1 MFLFL
6 VPFVPFIS
14 VIITAHN
21 RREFLL
27 EAVNSALN
35 QTLPKD
41 EYEIIVV
48 KNFEDERIDRFLEE
62 HNVKNIVM
70 KEEPLGAK
78 IARGVEESKG
88 EVISLLDD
96 DDLWLP
102 QKLEKVKQVFKD
114 ENVMYYH
121 NNRYNFY
128 GSLSI
133 DSLIDN
139 IKSNKDSGKLLKL
152 TIRDMNKSLSPPGNN
167 SSITVRKKIFSKNA
181 LDKIK
186 NVYLAV
192 DALLFYLAY
201 CNNGYFVFDDQIL
214 TLRRVHTTNYSAA
227 RIIDYESWL
236 AYASNSIK
244 KFKEDFMTFLDL
256 FTHYDECEIP
266 NEYKKRLIS
275 HLEASYVRWV
285 ITYSRLPNTKNELTL
300 RALIKYFKYQLKYQR
315 SLKPFLRGLYTFLP
329 FAPKIIKDYAT
340 KRWHKDYLR
349 TTGSN
354 RQ

>member
-1 MFLFL
+1 
-6 VPFVPFIS
+6 VPFIS
-14 VIITAHN
+14 VIIVAHN

-27 EAVNSALN
+27 DAVNSALN

-41 EYEIIVV
+41 EYEVIVV
-48 KNFEDERIDRFLEE
+48 KNFEDKRIDKFLEE
-62 HNVKNIVM
+62 HGVKNIVTG
-70 KEEPLGAK
+70 EGPFGTDL
-78 IARGVEESKG
+78 ARGVEESKG

-102 QKLEKVKQVFKD
+102 QKLEKVKQVFQD
-114 ENVMYYH
+114 ENVIYYH

-133 DSLIDN
+133 DSLIDK

-152 TIRDMNKSLSPPGNN
+152 TIRDMNKSLSPPVNN
-167 SSITVRKKIFSKNA
+167 SSIAVRKKIFSKNA

-192 DALLFYLAY
+192 DVLLFYLAY
-201 CNNGYFVFDDQIL
+201 CNNGYFVFDDEIL
-214 TLRRVHTTNYSAA
+214 TLRRVHTTNASAA

-236 AYASNSIK
+236 AHVSNSVKIYK
-244 KFKEDFMTFLDL
+244 YDYWTILGI

-266 NEYKKRLIS
+266 DEYKKRLIS
-275 HLEASYVRWV
+275 HLEARYLSQVV
-285 ITYSRLPNTKNELTL
+285 TYSRLPNTKNELTL
-300 RALIKYFKYQLKYQR
+300 RGLIKYLKYQLKYKR
-315 SLKPFLRGLYTFLP
+315 RLLPFLYGFSP
-329 FAPKIIKDYAT
+329 FAPKIIKDYAA
-340 KRWHKDYLR
+340 KRWYKNYLR
-349 TTGSN
+349 MAGSN

>member
-1 MFLFL
+1 
-6 VPFVPFIS
+6 VPFIS

-27 EAVNSALN
+27 DAVNSALN

-41 EYEIIVV
+41 EYEVIVV
-48 KNFEDERIDRFLEE
+48 KNFEDEKIDKFLEE
-62 HNVKNIVM
+62 HGVKNIVTN
-70 KEEPLGAK
+70 EGHFGAEL
-78 IARGVEESKG
+78 ARGVEESKG

-102 QKLEKVKQVFKD
+102 QKLEKVKQVFQD
-114 ENVMYYH
+114 ENVIYYH
-121 NNRYNFY
+121 NNLYNFY

-133 DSLIDN
+133 DSLIDK

-167 SSITVRKKIFSKNA
+167 SSIAVRKKIFSKYV

-186 NVYLAV
+186 NVHLVA
-192 DALLFYLAY
+192 DDLLFYLAY
-201 CNNGYFVFDDQIL
+201 CNNGYFVFDYEIL
-214 TLRRVHTTNYSAA
+214 TLRRVHTTNASAS

-236 AYASNSIK
+236 AHVVNSVKIYK
-244 KFKEDFMTFLDL
+244 YDYSTFLDI

-266 NEYKKRLIS
+266 DEYKKRLIS
-275 HLEASYVRWV
+275 HLEASYLSQV
-285 ITYSRLPNTKNELTL
+285 ITYSRLPSTKNELTL
-300 RALIKYFKYQLKYQR
+300 RGLIKYLKYQLKYKR
-315 SLKPFLRGLYTFLP
+315 SLKHFLYGFLP
-329 FAPKIIKDYAT
+329 FAPKIIKDYT
-340 KRWHKDYLR
+340 VKRWYNYYLR
-349 TTGSN
+349 IAESN